1 MTTFNDKLKS
11 ICNFSEK
18 NQSMGPTVQLM
29 YMDMI
34 VEDDETRREVKRK
47 KRNLTIDTVLD
58 EVDEENGDYTSETI
72 LTSEEGLMTTI
83 SPKIMTLNAQSNPFV
98 DDESLYDNVI
108 SFLESNTKQKH
119 HYPISL
125 DYVAMNDPHSTL
137 EENNDINFRRIVTKI
152 AHASNFIA
160 TEGRIGPA
168 TSVIVGR
175 NNWFW
180 FNEDR
185 IGSNMMLGYLSI
197 VFEEKIS
204 PNKIIVARG
213 GKIDQSG
220 IMCVKSLPDNTYCL
234 KETPHW
240 EKQYVWFTV
249 K

>member
-47 KRNLTIDTVLD
+47 KRNLSIDTVLD
-58 EVDEENGDYTSETI
+58 EVNEENGDYTSETI

-83 SPKIMTLNAQSNPFV
+83 SPKIMTLNASTNVFV
-98 DDESLYDNVI
+98 DDECLYNNVI
-108 SFLESNTKQKH
+108 TFLESNTKQKH

-137 EENNDINFRRIVTKI
+137 EQNNGINFRRIVTKI

-160 TEGRIGPA
+160 TEGRMGPGTA
-168 TSVIVGR
+168 VIVGR
-175 NNWFW
+175 NNWHW
-180 FNEDR
+180 FD
-185 IGSNMMLGYLSI
+185 SQSDLMLGTLSI
-197 VFEEKIS
+197 ILDENIS

-213 GKIDQSG
+213 GRMDQSG
-220 IMCVKSLPDNTYCL
+220 IICVKSLPDNTFCL

>member
-11 ICNFSEK
+11 ICNYSEK
-18 NQSMGPTVQLM
+18 NQSMGPNVQLM

-58 EVDEENGDYTSETI
+58 EVDENGDYTSETI
-72 LTSEEGLMTTI
+72 SSEEGFMTTI
-83 SPKIMTLNAQSNPFV
+83 SPKIMTLNTNTNPFV
-98 DDESLYDNVI
+98 DDESLYNNI
-108 SFLESNTKQKH
+108 ITFLESNTKQKH

-137 EENNDINFRRIVTKI
+137 EENNAINFRRIITKI

-160 TEGRIGPA
+160 AEGRMGPGTA
-168 TSVIVGR
+168 VIVGR
-175 NNWFW
+175 NNWHW
-180 FNEDR
+180 FD
-185 IGSNMMLGYLSI
+185 SQSDFMLGTISI
-197 VFEEKIS
+197 ILDENIS
-204 PNKIIVARG
+204 SNKIIVARG
-213 GKIDQSG
+213 GRMDQSG
-220 IMCVKSLPDNTYCL
+220 IICVKSLPDNTFCL

>member
-1 MTTFNDKLKS
+1 MTTFNDKIKS
-11 ICNFSEK
+11 ICNYSEENK
-18 NQSMGPTVQLM
+18 SMGTNVQLM

-58 EVDEENGDYTSETI
+58 EVDENGDYTSETI
-72 LTSEEGLMTTI
+72 SSEEGFIATI
-83 SPKIMTLNAQSNPFV
+83 SPKIMTLNTNTNPFV
-98 DDESLYDNVI
+98 DDESLYNNVI

-137 EENNDINFRRIVTKI
+137 EQNNGINFRRIVTKI

-160 TEGRIGPA
+160 AEGRMGPGTA
-168 TSVIVGR
+168 VIVGR
-175 NNWFW
+175 NNWHW
-180 FNEDR
+180 FD
-185 IGSNMMLGYLSI
+185 SQSDFMLGNLSI
-197 VFEEKIS
+197 ILDENIS

-213 GKIDQSG
+213 GRMDQSG
-220 IMCVKSLPDNTYCL
+220 IICVKSIPDNTYCL
-234 KETPHW
+234 KETPYW

>member
-1 MTTFNDKLKS
+1 MTTFNDKIKS
-11 ICNFSEK
+11 ICNYSEENK
-18 NQSMGPTVQLM
+18 SMGPNAKLM
-29 YMDMI
+29 YVDMI

-47 KRNLTIDTVLD
+47 KRNLYIDKVLD

-72 LTSEEGLMTTI
+72 SSEEGFMATI
-83 SPKIMTLNAQSNPFV
+83 SPKIMTLNVQSNPFT
-98 DDESLYDNVI
+98 DDESLYNNVI

-137 EENNDINFRRIVTKI
+137 EQNNGINFRRIVTKI

-160 TEGRIGPA
+160 TEGRMGPGTA
-168 TSVIVGR
+168 VIVGR
-175 NNWFW
+175 NNWHW
-180 FNEDR
+180 FD
-185 IGSNMMLGYLSI
+185 SQSDSMLGTISI
-197 VFEEKIS
+197 ILDENIGA
-204 PNKIIVARG
+204 NKIIVARG
-213 GKIDQSG
+213 GRMDQSG
-220 IMCVKSLPDNTYCL
+220 IMCVRSLTDNAFYL

>member
-1 MTTFNDKLKS
+1 MTTFNNKIKS
-11 ICNFSEK
+11 ICNYSEENK
-18 NQSMGPTVQLM
+18 SMGPNVQLM

-58 EVDEENGDYTSETI
+58 EVDENGDYTSETI
-72 LTSEEGLMTTI
+72 SSEEGSIATI
-83 SPKIMTLNAQSNPFV
+83 SPKIMTLNTNTNPFV
-98 DDESLYDNVI
+98 DDESLYNSVI
-108 SFLESNTKQKH
+108 TFLESNTKQKH

-137 EENNDINFRRIVTKI
+137 EQNNGINFRRIVTKI

-160 TEGRIGPA
+160 AEGRMGPGTA
-168 TSVIVGR
+168 VIVGR
-175 NNWFW
+175 NNWHW
-180 FNEDR
+180 FD
-185 IGSNMMLGYLSI
+185 SQSDFMLGNLSI
-197 VFEEKIS
+197 ILDENIS

-213 GKIDQSG
+213 GRMDQSG
-220 IMCVKSLPDNTYCL
+220 IICVKSISDNTYCL

>member
-11 ICNFSEK
+11 ICNYSEENK
-18 NQSMGPTVQLM
+18 SIGPTAQLM

-58 EVDEENGDYTSETI
+58 EVDENGDYTSETI
-72 LTSEEGLMTTI
+72 SSEEGSIATI
-83 SPKIMTLNAQSNPFV
+83 SPKIMTLNTQSNPFV
-98 DDESLYDNVI
+98 DDESLYNNVI
-108 SFLESNTKQKH
+108 TFLESNTKQKH

-137 EENNDINFRRIVTKI
+137 EENNAINFRRIITKI

-160 TEGRIGPA
+160 AEGRMGPGTA
-168 TSVIVGR
+168 VIVGR
-175 NNWFW
+175 NNWHW
-180 FNEDR
+180 FD
-185 IGSNMMLGYLSI
+185 SQSDFMLGTISI
-197 VFEEKIS
+197 ILDENIS

-213 GKIDQSG
+213 GRMDQSG
-220 IMCVKSLPDNTYCL
+220 IICVKSIPDNTYCL

>member
-1 MTTFNDKLKS
+1 MTTFNDKIKS
-11 ICNFSEK
+11 ICNYSEK
-18 NQSMGPTVQLM
+18 NQSMGPNVQLM

-58 EVDEENGDYTSETI
+58 EVDENGDYTSETI
-72 LTSEEGLMTTI
+72 SSEEGSMATI
-83 SPKIMTLNAQSNPFV
+83 SPKIMTLNTNTNPFV
-98 DDESLYDNVI
+98 DDESLYNSVI
-108 SFLESNTKQKH
+108 TFLESNTKQKH

-137 EENNDINFRRIVTKI
+137 EENNAINFRRIITKI

-160 TEGRIGPA
+160 AEGRMGPGTA
-168 TSVIVGR
+168 VIVGR
-175 NNWFW
+175 NNWHW
-180 FNEDR
+180 FD
-185 IGSNMMLGYLSI
+185 SQSDFMLGTISI
-197 VFEEKIS
+197 ILDENIS
-204 PNKIIVARG
+204 SNKIIVARG
-213 GKIDQSG
+213 GRMDQSG
-220 IMCVKSLPDNTYCL
+220 IICVKSLPDNTFCL

>member
-11 ICNFSEK
+11 ICNYSEK

-34 VEDDETRREVKRK
+34 VEDDETRRELKRK

-72 LTSEEGLMTTI
+72 SSEEGSMATI

-98 DDESLYDNVI
+98 DDESLYNNVI
-108 SFLESNTKQKH
+108 AFLESNTKQKH

-137 EENNDINFRRIVTKI
+137 EQNNGLNFRRVVTKI
-152 AHASNFIA
+152 MHASNFIA

-180 FNEDR
+180 FNEER
-185 IGSNMMLGYLSI
+185 IGSNGMLANLSI
-197 VFEEKIS
+197 VFEENIS

-220 IMCVKSLPDNTYCL
+220 IICVKSLPDNTYCL
-234 KETPHW
+234 KETKYW
-240 EKQYVWFTV
+240 EKQYVWFTI

>member
-1 MTTFNDKLKS
+1 MTTFNDKIKS
-11 ICNFSEK
+11 ICNYSEENK
-18 NQSMGPTVQLM
+18 SMGPNVQLM

-58 EVDEENGDYTSETI
+58 EVDENGDYTSETI
-72 LTSEEGLMTTI
+72 SSEEGSIATI
-83 SPKIMTLNAQSNPFV
+83 SPKIMTLNTNTNPFV
-98 DDESLYDNVI
+98 DDESLYNSVI
-108 SFLESNTKQKH
+108 TFLESNTKQKH

-137 EENNDINFRRIVTKI
+137 EENNGINFRRIVTKI

-160 TEGRIGPA
+160 AEGRMGPGTA
-168 TSVIVGR
+168 VIVGR
-175 NNWFW
+175 NNWNW
-180 FNEDR
+180 FD
-185 IGSNMMLGYLSI
+185 SQSDLMLGNLSI
-197 VFEEKIS
+197 ILDENIS

-213 GKIDQSG
+213 GRMDQSG
-220 IMCVKSLPDNTYCL
+220 IICVKSIPDNTYCL

>member
-1 MTTFNDKLKS
+1 MTTFNNKIKS
-11 ICNFSEK
+11 ICNYSEENK
-18 NQSMGPTVQLM
+18 SMGPNVQLM

-58 EVDEENGDYTSETI
+58 EVDENGDYTSETI
-72 LTSEEGLMTTI
+72 SSEEGSIATI
-83 SPKIMTLNAQSNPFV
+83 SPKIMTLNTNTNPFV
-98 DDESLYDNVI
+98 DDESLYNSVI
-108 SFLESNTKQKH
+108 TFLESNTKQKH

-137 EENNDINFRRIVTKI
+137 EQNNGINFRRIVTKI

-160 TEGRIGPA
+160 TEGRMGPGTA
-168 TSVIVGR
+168 VIVGR
-175 NNWFW
+175 NNWHW
-180 FNEDR
+180 FD
-185 IGSNMMLGYLSI
+185 SQSDFMLGTLSI
-197 VFEEKIS
+197 ILDENIS

-213 GKIDQSG
+213 GRIDQSG
-220 IMCVKSLPDNTYCL
+220 IICVKSLPDNTFCL

>member
-1 MTTFNDKLKS
+1 MTTFNDKIKS
-11 ICNFSEK
+11 ICNYSEK

-58 EVDEENGDYTSETI
+58 EVDENGDYTSETPS
-72 LTSEEGLMTTI
+72 LEEGMMATI
-83 SPKIMTLNAQSNPFV
+83 SPKIMTLNTNTNPFV
-98 DDESLYDNVI
+98 DDESLYNNI
-108 SFLESNTKQKH
+108 ITFLENNTKQKH
-119 HYPISL
+119 HFPISL

-137 EENNDINFRRIVTKI
+137 EENNALNFRRIVTKI

-160 TEGRIGPA
+160 AEGRMGPGTA
-168 TSVIVGR
+168 VIVGR
-175 NNWFW
+175 NNWNW
-180 FNEDR
+180 FD
-185 IGSNMMLGYLSI
+185 SQSDLMLGTLSI
-197 VFEEKIS
+197 ILDENIS

-213 GKIDQSG
+213 GRMDQSG
-220 IMCVKSLPDNTYCL
+220 IICVKSIPDNTYCL
-234 KETPHW
+234 KETSHW

>member
-1 MTTFNDKLKS
+1 
-11 ICNFSEK
+11 
-18 NQSMGPTVQLM
+18 MGPTVQLM

-34 VEDDETRREVKRK
+34 VEDDEISREVKRK
-47 KRNLTIDTVLD
+47 KRNLAIDTVLD
-58 EVDEENGDYTSETI
+58 EVNEENGDYTSETI

-83 SPKIMTLNAQSNPFV
+83 SPKIMTLNTNTNPFV
-98 DDESLYDNVI
+98 DDESLYNSVI
-108 SFLESNTKQKH
+108 TFLESNTKQKH

-137 EENNDINFRRIVTKI
+137 EQNNGINFRRIVTKI

-160 TEGRIGPA
+160 TEGRMGPGTA
-168 TSVIVGR
+168 VIVGR
-175 NNWFW
+175 NNWHW
-180 FNEDR
+180 FD
-185 IGSNMMLGYLSI
+185 SQSDSMLGTISI
-197 VFEEKIS
+197 ILNENIS

-220 IMCVKSLPDNTYCL
+220 IMCIKSLPDNTYCL
-234 KETPHW
+234 KETTHW

>member
-11 ICNFSEK
+11 VCNYSEENK
-18 NQSMGPTVQLM
+18 SMGPNVHLM

-58 EVDEENGDYTSETI
+58 EVDENGDYTSETI
-72 LTSEEGLMTTI
+72 SSEEEGFTATI
-83 SPKIMTLNAQSNPFV
+83 SPKIMTLNTNTNPFV
-98 DDESLYDNVI
+98 DDESLYNNVI
-108 SFLESNTKQKH
+108 TFLESNTKQKH

-137 EENNDINFRRIVTKI
+137 EENNAINFRRIVTKI

-160 TEGRIGPA
+160 AEGRMGPGTA
-168 TSVIVGR
+168 VIVGR
-175 NNWFW
+175 NNWHW
-180 FNEDR
+180 FD
-185 IGSNMMLGYLSI
+185 SQSDLMLGTISI
-197 VFEEKIS
+197 ILDENIS

-213 GKIDQSG
+213 GRMDQSG
-220 IMCVKSLPDNTYCL
+220 IICVKSISDNTYCL

>member
-1 MTTFNDKLKS
+1 
-11 ICNFSEK
+11 
-18 NQSMGPTVQLM
+18 MGPTVQLM

-58 EVDEENGDYTSETI
+58 EVDENGDYTSETI
-72 LTSEEGLMTTI
+72 SSEEEGFTATI
-83 SPKIMTLNAQSNPFV
+83 SPKIMTLNTNTNPFV
-98 DDESLYDNVI
+98 DDESLYNNVI
-108 SFLESNTKQKH
+108 TFLESNTKQKH

-137 EENNDINFRRIVTKI
+137 EENNAINFRRIITKI

-160 TEGRIGPA
+160 AEGRMGQGTA
-168 TSVIVGR
+168 VIVGR
-175 NNWFW
+175 NNWHW
-180 FNEDR
+180 FD
-185 IGSNMMLGYLSI
+185 SQSDLMLGTISI
-197 VFEEKIS
+197 ILDENIS

-213 GKIDQSG
+213 GRMDQSG
-220 IMCVKSLPDNTYCL
+220 IICVKSIPDNTYCL
-234 KETPHW
+234 KETPYW

>member
-1 MTTFNDKLKS
+1 MTTFNDKIKS
-11 ICNFSEK
+11 ICNYSEK

-58 EVDEENGDYTSETI
+58 EVDENGDYTSETI
-72 LTSEEGLMTTI
+72 SSEEGSMATI
-83 SPKIMTLNAQSNPFV
+83 SPKIMTLNTNTNPFV
-98 DDESLYDNVI
+98 DDESLYNNVI
-108 SFLESNTKQKH
+108 KFLESNTKQKH
-119 HYPISL
+119 HFPISL

-137 EENNDINFRRIVTKI
+137 EENNALNFRRIVTKI

-160 TEGRIGPA
+160 AEGRMGPGTA
-168 TSVIVGR
+168 VIVGR
-175 NNWFW
+175 NNWNW
-180 FNEDR
+180 FD
-185 IGSNMMLGYLSI
+185 SQSDLMLGTLSI
-197 VFEEKIS
+197 ILDENIS

-213 GKIDQSG
+213 GRMDQSG
-220 IMCVKSLPDNTYCL
+220 IICVKSIPDNTFCL
-234 KETPHW
+234 KETQHW

>member
-11 ICNFSEK
+11 ICNYSEENK
-18 NQSMGPTVQLM
+18 SMGPNVQLM

-58 EVDEENGDYTSETI
+58 EVDENGDYTSETI
-72 LTSEEGLMTTI
+72 SSEEGSIATI
-83 SPKIMTLNAQSNPFV
+83 SPKIMTLNTQSNPFV
-98 DDESLYDNVI
+98 DDESLYNNVI
-108 SFLESNTKQKH
+108 TFLESNTKQKH

-137 EENNDINFRRIVTKI
+137 EENNAINFRRIITKI

-160 TEGRIGPA
+160 AEGRMGPGTA
-168 TSVIVGR
+168 VIVGR
-175 NNWFW
+175 NNWHW
-180 FNEDR
+180 FD
-185 IGSNMMLGYLSI
+185 SQSDFMLGTISI
-197 VFEEKIS
+197 ILDENIS

-213 GKIDQSG
+213 GRMDQSG
-220 IMCVKSLPDNTYCL
+220 IICVKSLPDNTFCL

>member
-1 MTTFNDKLKS
+1 MTTFNDKIKS
-11 ICNFSEK
+11 ICNYSEENK
-18 NQSMGPTVQLM
+18 SMGQNVQLM

-58 EVDEENGDYTSETI
+58 EVDENGDYTSETI
-72 LTSEEGLMTTI
+72 SSEEGLVATI
-83 SPKIMTLNAQSNPFV
+83 SPKIMTLNTNTNPFV
-98 DDESLYDNVI
+98 DDESLYNNVI
-108 SFLESNTKQKH
+108 TFLESNTKQKH

-137 EENNDINFRRIVTKI
+137 EQNNGINFRRIVTKI

-160 TEGRIGPA
+160 TEGRMGPGTA
-168 TSVIVGR
+168 VIVGR
-175 NNWFW
+175 NNWHW
-180 FNEDR
+180 FD
-185 IGSNMMLGYLSI
+185 SQSDLMLGTLSI
-197 VFEEKIS
+197 ILDENIS

-213 GKIDQSG
+213 GRMDQSG
-220 IMCVKSLPDNTYCL
+220 IICVKSLPDNTFCL

>member
-1 MTTFNDKLKS
+1 MTTFNDKIKS
-11 ICNFSEK
+11 ICNYSEENK
-18 NQSMGPTVQLM
+18 SMGPNVQLM

-58 EVDEENGDYTSETI
+58 EVDENGDYTSETI
-72 LTSEEGLMTTI
+72 SSEEGFIATI
-83 SPKIMTLNAQSNPFV
+83 SPKIMTLNTNTNPFV
-98 DDESLYDNVI
+98 DDESLYNNVI
-108 SFLESNTKQKH
+108 TFLESNTKQKH

-137 EENNDINFRRIVTKI
+137 EENNAINFRRIVTKI
-152 AHASNFIA
+152 AHASNFIES
-160 TEGRIGPA
+160 EGRMGPGTA
-168 TSVIVGR
+168 VIVGR
-175 NNWFW
+175 NNWHW
-180 FNEDR
+180 FD
-185 IGSNMMLGYLSI
+185 SQSDLMLGTISI
-197 VFEEKIS
+197 ILDENIS

-213 GKIDQSG
+213 GRMDQSG
-220 IMCVKSLPDNTYCL
+220 IICVKSISDNTYCL

>member
-1 MTTFNDKLKS
+1 MTTFNDKIKS
-11 ICNFSEK
+11 ICNYSEENK
-18 NQSMGPTVQLM
+18 SMGPNVQLM

-58 EVDEENGDYTSETI
+58 EVDENGDYTSETI
-72 LTSEEGLMTTI
+72 SSEEGFVATI
-83 SPKIMTLNAQSNPFV
+83 SPKIMTLNANTNPFV
-98 DDESLYDNVI
+98 DDESLYNNVI
-108 SFLESNTKQKH
+108 TFLESNTKQKH

-137 EENNDINFRRIVTKI
+137 EQNNGINFRRIVTKI

-160 TEGRIGPA
+160 TEGRMGPGTA
-168 TSVIVGR
+168 VIVGR
-175 NNWFW
+175 NNWHW
-180 FNEDR
+180 FD
-185 IGSNMMLGYLSI
+185 SQSDFMLGTLSI
-197 VFEEKIS
+197 ILDENIS

-213 GKIDQSG
+213 GRMDQSG
-220 IMCVKSLPDNTYCL
+220 IICVKSLPDNTFCL

>member
-1 MTTFNDKLKS
+1 MTTFNDKIKS
-11 ICNFSEK
+11 ICNYSEENK
-18 NQSMGPTVQLM
+18 SMGPNVQLM

-58 EVDEENGDYTSETI
+58 EVDENGDYTSETI
-72 LTSEEGLMTTI
+72 SSEEGSIATI
-83 SPKIMTLNAQSNPFV
+83 SPKIMTLNTNTNPFV
-98 DDESLYDNVI
+98 DDESLYNNVI
-108 SFLESNTKQKH
+108 TFLESNTKQKH

-137 EENNDINFRRIVTKI
+137 EQNNGINFRRIVTKI

-160 TEGRIGPA
+160 AEGRMGPGTA
-168 TSVIVGR
+168 VIVGR
-175 NNWFW
+175 NNWHW
-180 FNEDR
+180 FD
-185 IGSNMMLGYLSI
+185 SQSDFMLGNLSI
-197 VFEEKIS
+197 ILDENIS

-213 GKIDQSG
+213 GRMDQSG
-220 IMCVKSLPDNTYCL
+220 IICVKSISDNTYCL

>member
-34 VEDDETRREVKRK
+34 VEDDEISREVKRK
-47 KRNLTIDTVLD
+47 KRNLAIDTVLD
-58 EVDEENGDYTSETI
+58 EVNEENGDYTSETI

-83 SPKIMTLNAQSNPFV
+83 SPKIMTLNTNTNPFV
-98 DDESLYDNVI
+98 DDESLYNSVI
-108 SFLESNTKQKH
+108 TFLESNTKQKH

-137 EENNDINFRRIVTKI
+137 EQNNGINFRRIVTKI

-160 TEGRIGPA
+160 TEGRMGPGTA
-168 TSVIVGR
+168 VIVGR
-175 NNWFW
+175 NNWHW
-180 FNEDR
+180 FD
-185 IGSNMMLGYLSI
+185 SQSDSMLGTISI
-197 VFEEKIS
+197 ILNENIS

-234 KETPHW
+234 KETTHW

>member
-11 ICNFSEK
+11 ICNFSEQNK
-18 NQSMGPTVQLM
+18 SMGPTVQMM

-47 KRNLTIDTVLD
+47 KRNLSIDIVLD

-72 LTSEEGLMTTI
+72 SASEEGLMATI
-83 SPKIMTLNAQSNPFV
+83 SPKIMTINAQSNTFV
-98 DDESLYDNVI
+98 DDESLYNNVI
-108 SFLESNTKQKH
+108 KFLEKNTKQKH

-137 EENNDINFRRIVTKI
+137 EQNNGINFRRIVTKI

-160 TEGRIGPA
+160 AEGRIGPGTA
-168 TSVIVGR
+168 VIVGR
-175 NNWFW
+175 NNWNW
-180 FNEDR
+180 FD
-185 IGSNMMLGYLSI
+185 SQSDLMLGNLSI
-197 VFEEKIS
+197 ILDENIS

-213 GKIDQSG
+213 GKMDQSG
-220 IMCVKSLPDNTYCL
+220 ILCVKSLTDNTFYL

>member
-1 MTTFNDKLKS
+1 
-11 ICNFSEK
+11 
-18 NQSMGPTVQLM
+18 MGPTVQLM

-58 EVDEENGDYTSETI
+58 EVDENGDYTSETI
-72 LTSEEGLMTTI
+72 SSEEGSMATI
-83 SPKIMTLNAQSNPFV
+83 SPKIMTLNTNTNPFV
-98 DDESLYDNVI
+98 DDESLYNNVI
-108 SFLESNTKQKH
+108 KFLESNTKQKH
-119 HYPISL
+119 HFPISL

-137 EENNDINFRRIVTKI
+137 EENNGINFRRIVTKI

-160 TEGRIGPA
+160 TEGRMGPGTA
-168 TSVIVGR
+168 VIVGR
-175 NNWFW
+175 NNWHW
-180 FNEDR
+180 FD
-185 IGSNMMLGYLSI
+185 SQSDFMLGTISI
-197 VFEEKIS
+197 ILDKKIS

-213 GKIDQSG
+213 GRMDQSG
-220 IMCVKSLPDNTYCL
+220 IICVKSIPDNTYCL

>member
-1 MTTFNDKLKS
+1 MTTFNDKIKS
-11 ICNFSEK
+11 ICNYSEENK
-18 NQSMGPTVQLM
+18 SMGPNVQLM

-58 EVDEENGDYTSETI
+58 EVDENGDYTSETI
-72 LTSEEGLMTTI
+72 SSEEGFIATI
-83 SPKIMTLNAQSNPFV
+83 SPKIMTLNTNTNPFV
-98 DDESLYDNVI
+98 DDESLYNNVI
-108 SFLESNTKQKH
+108 TFLESNTKQKH

-125 DYVAMNDPHSTL
+125 DYVTMNDPHSTL
-137 EENNDINFRRIVTKI
+137 EQNNGINFRRIVTKI

-160 TEGRIGPA
+160 VEGRMGPGTA
-168 TSVIVGR
+168 VIVGR
-175 NNWFW
+175 NNWHW
-180 FNEDR
+180 FD
-185 IGSNMMLGYLSI
+185 SQSDFMLGTLSI
-197 VFEEKIS
+197 ILDENIS

-213 GKIDQSG
+213 GRIDQSG
-220 IMCVKSLPDNTYCL
+220 IICVKSLPDNTYCL

>member
-11 ICNFSEK
+11 ICNYSEENK
-18 NQSMGPTVQLM
+18 SMGPNVQLM

-58 EVDEENGDYTSETI
+58 EVDENGDYTSETI
-72 LTSEEGLMTTI
+72 SSEEGSIATI
-83 SPKIMTLNAQSNPFV
+83 SPKIMTLNTQSNPFV
-98 DDESLYDNVI
+98 DDEILYNNVI
-108 SFLESNTKQKH
+108 DFLESNTKQKH

-137 EENNDINFRRIVTKI
+137 EENNAINFRRIITKI

-160 TEGRIGPA
+160 AEGRMGPGTA
-168 TSVIVGR
+168 VIVGR
-175 NNWFW
+175 NNWHW
-180 FNEDR
+180 FD
-185 IGSNMMLGYLSI
+185 SQSDFMLGTISI
-197 VFEEKIS
+197 ILDENIS

-213 GKIDQSG
+213 GRMDQSG
-220 IMCVKSLPDNTYCL
+220 IICVKSIPDNTYCL

>member
-1 MTTFNDKLKS
+1 MTTFNDKIKS
-11 ICNFSEK
+11 ICNYSEENK
-18 NQSMGPTVQLM
+18 SMGPNVQLM

-58 EVDEENGDYTSETI
+58 EVDENGDYTSETI
-72 LTSEEGLMTTI
+72 SSEEGFIATI
-83 SPKIMTLNAQSNPFV
+83 SPKIMTLNTNTNPFV
-98 DDESLYDNVI
+98 DDESLYNNVI

-137 EENNDINFRRIVTKI
+137 EQNNGINFRRIVTKI

-160 TEGRIGPA
+160 AEGRMGPGTA
-168 TSVIVGR
+168 VIVGR
-175 NNWFW
+175 NNWHW
-180 FNEDR
+180 FD
-185 IGSNMMLGYLSI
+185 SQSDFMLGNLSI
-197 VFEEKIS
+197 ILDENIS

-213 GKIDQSG
+213 GKMDQSG
-220 IMCVKSLPDNTYCL
+220 IICVKSLPDNTYCL

>member
-1 MTTFNDKLKS
+1 MTTFNDKIKS
-11 ICNFSEK
+11 ICNYSEK

-58 EVDEENGDYTSETI
+58 EVDENGDYTSETI
-72 LTSEEGLMTTI
+72 SSEEGSMATI
-83 SPKIMTLNAQSNPFV
+83 SPKIMTLNTNTNPFV
-98 DDESLYDNVI
+98 DDESLYNNVI
-108 SFLESNTKQKH
+108 KFLESNTKQKH
-119 HYPISL
+119 HFPISL

-137 EENNDINFRRIVTKI
+137 EENNGINFRRIVTKI

-160 TEGRIGPA
+160 TEGRMGPGTA
-168 TSVIVGR
+168 VIVGR
-175 NNWFW
+175 NNWHW
-180 FNEDR
+180 FD
-185 IGSNMMLGYLSI
+185 SQSDFMLGTISI
-197 VFEEKIS
+197 ILDKKIS

-213 GKIDQSG
+213 GRMDQSG
-220 IMCVKSLPDNTYCL
+220 IICVKSIPDNTYCL

>member
-11 ICNFSEK
+11 ICNYSEK
-18 NQSMGPTVQLM
+18 NQSMGPNVQLM

-58 EVDEENGDYTSETI
+58 EVDENGDYTSETI
-72 LTSEEGLMTTI
+72 SSEEGFVATI
-83 SPKIMTLNAQSNPFV
+83 SPKIMTLNTNTNTFV
-98 DDESLYDNVI
+98 DDESLYNNVI
-108 SFLESNTKQKH
+108 TFLESNTKQKH

-137 EENNDINFRRIVTKI
+137 EENNAINFRRIITKI

-160 TEGRIGPA
+160 AEGRMGPGTA
-168 TSVIVGR
+168 VIVGR
-175 NNWFW
+175 NNWHW
-180 FNEDR
+180 FD
-185 IGSNMMLGYLSI
+185 SQSDLMLGTISI
-197 VFEEKIS
+197 ILDENIS
-204 PNKIIVARG
+204 PNKIIFARG
-213 GKIDQSG
+213 GRMDQSG
-220 IMCVKSLPDNTYCL
+220 IICVKSIPDNTYCL
-234 KETPHW
+234 KETPYW